1 MRAAIIRFDPG
12 KIVMT
17 PGAIAAMASA
27 RQQPSDFLH
36 RHITG
41 DWGELDAH
49 DTRANASAMRS
60 GRRLLSAYKTA
71 EGDDLWVIT
80 EAIDIEAGDDTA
92 RRAMTTILLPSD
104 Y

>member
-1 MRAAIIRFDPG
+1 MRAAMIRFDPG

-27 RQQPSDFLH
+27 SQQPSDFLH

-49 DTRANASAMRS
+49 DTRANEAAMRS
-60 GRRLLSAYKTA
+60 GLRLLSSYKTA
-71 EGDDLWVIT
+71 EGEGLWVIT
-80 EAIDIEAGDDTA
+80 EAIDIEAGDDPA
-92 RRAMTTILLPSD
+92 RRATTTILLPSD